1 MKTIVLFLMLAAC
14 SLAYADSNQPPIS
27 ISNRL
32 NTKVIDFTIIS
43 QRADN
48 VLELLLTAVS
58 APESVWNQPIGLVYT
73 NPPPKYT
80 PQLDHSLS
88 IWSNMP
94 LLTMDLGEPSFRE
107 AFDYIAKTLNLRY
120 EVKDTKILFFTHD
133 GMLLNQQ

>member
-1 MKTIVLFLMLAAC
+1 MKTIWIFLLLTAS

-32 NTKVIDFTIIS
+32 NTKVIDFTIKS

-94 LLTMDLGEPSFRE
+94 LLTMVLGEPSFRE